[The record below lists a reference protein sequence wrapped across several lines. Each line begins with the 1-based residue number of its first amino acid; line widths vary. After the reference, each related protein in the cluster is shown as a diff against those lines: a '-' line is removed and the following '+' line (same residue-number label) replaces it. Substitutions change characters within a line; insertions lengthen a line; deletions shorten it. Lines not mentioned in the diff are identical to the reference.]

1 MIRENV
7 RFTALGSRLQ
17 GVPEVLTL
25 GVKPNF
31 MDYTPHERKLIFSS
45 QIILYPSLNYAQF
58 FTTLEKRIFPSLETH
73 IYADEKIKQ
82 TTLFYMLGIPHPRT
96 KIYYRLHHREIPK
109 EFSFPFI
116 AKLARSSARGRG
128 VFKVHNSEELEKYLS
143 LTHIGYIQ
151 EFLPHERDLRVVLIN
166 YQPVLAYWRIRA
178 PGDFRTN
185 LYQGGTI
192 NFDDIPPEGINI
204 AQESARKCKFDDVGI
219 DLIQSGGKWY
229 VIEANMKYG
238 HKGLRMKRI
247 DLKEIIRKKLL
258 SGEIA

>member
-1 MIRENV
+1 
-7 RFTALGSRLQ
+7 LQ

-128 VFKVHNSEELEKYLS
+128 VFKVHNSEELEK
-143 LTHIGYIQ
+143 
-151 EFLPHERDLRVVLIN
+151 
-166 YQPVLAYWRIRA
+166 
-178 PGDFRTN
+178 
-185 LYQGGTI
+185 
-192 NFDDIPPEGINI
+192 
-204 AQESARKCKFDDVGI
+204 
-219 DLIQSGGKWY
+219 
-229 VIEANMKYG
+229 
-238 HKGLRMKRI
+238 
-247 DLKEIIRKKLL
+247 
-258 SGEIA
+258 